1 MHWERELEKLLAA
14 YEAVQRELDRKA
26 MESESPYFEGSRDAY
41 AYIIGGLRG
50 LISHAARLTP
60 CPTDTTAA
68 A

>member
-26 MESESPYFEGSRDAY
+26 VESENPYFEGSRDAY
-41 AYIIGGLRG
+41 AYITEGLRS
-50 LISHAARLTP
+50 LIGHAARLAP
-60 CPTDTTAA
+60 PADTNAA